1 MPLRVTLT
9 SQERFTDMRTCN
21 ETTAQQIRAMSKNI
35 THPRYPAWVVTAAWD
50 AIHNRPMSAKRE
62 RRMCEA
68 LGIDPPP
75 VMVETPA
82 CPDCGS
88 VHNGGRCNGR
98 PVTVRLVRQRTPPPA
113 WVREATRNLEALRG
127 KE

>member
-1 MPLRVTLT
+1 MKEDELRQYATCAICKQPVGYSGLPMLWKLT
-9 SQERFTDMRTCN
+9 
-21 ETTAQQIRAMSKNI
+21 
-35 THPRYPAWVVTAAWD
+35 V
-50 AIHNRPMSAKRE
+50 E

>member
-1 MPLRVTLT
+1 MRQCTRST
-9 SQERFTDMRTCN
+9 ADNIARFDSLPTKPTWLKLALSDVRN
-21 ETTAQQIRAMSKNI
+21 GK
-35 THPRYPAWVVTAAWD
+35 
-50 AIHNRPMSAKRE
+50 PMSLKRE

-88 VHNGGRCNGR
+88 VHNGGRCNGK
-98 PVTVRLVRQRTPPPA
+98 PVTVVLRRQRTPPPA
-113 WVREATRNLEALRG
+113 WVREATRNLTRMLEEARR
-127 KE
+127 

>member
-1 MPLRVTLT
+1 MRQCTRST
-9 SQERFTDMRTCN
+9 ADNIARFDSLPTKPTWLKLALSDVRN
-21 ETTAQQIRAMSKNI
+21 GK
-35 THPRYPAWVVTAAWD
+35 
-50 AIHNRPMSAKRE
+50 PMSLKRE

-88 VHNGGRCNGR
+88 VHNGGRCNGK
-98 PVTVRLVRQRTPPPA
+98 PVTVVLRRQRTPPPA
-113 WVREATRNLEALRG
+113 WVREATENLIELMEA
-127 KE
+127 KEAVR